1 MTANWKRNGFWT
13 VAILA
18 VGGALAWILLV
29 SKPGPSPV
37 PLPTLGPP
45 LVDVVVVEPRRRAL
59 QVTTQGTVRPLR
71 EINLVSQVAG
81 RIEVVSPRF
90 AEGGF
95 FQAGE
100 ELIRIESIDYELAIA
115 RSESDVA
122 AARQRVA
129 EEQGRSRQAQREWRD
144 LGSEEANALFLR
156 KPQLA
161 AARAAL
167 VAAEANLESAR
178 LDLARTSLAMP
189 FNGRISDKEVDLGQY
204 VAPGSVVARVYDTD
218 IAQVRLPLTDKQV
231 ALLDLPLSYD
241 DSREPGENGAVVDLS
256 ARFAGRD
263 WHWQGRIV
271 RTDASIDINSRVV
284 YAVAEIPRP
293 FAREPGSER
302 PPLSPG
308 LFVSATISGRDLE
321 AVSVL
326 PRSALRS
333 DGSVMVVDD
342 ANTTLAR
349 SVQILQSN
357 PGQIWVQGLSE
368 GERVIVREP
377 TRTLAGTEVQTREV
391 GQLADGQP

>member
-81 RIEVVSPRF
+81 RIEAVSPRF

-95 FQAGE
+95 FQAGD
-100 ELIRIESIDYELAIA
+100 ELLRIESIDYELAIA

-167 VAAEANLESAR
+167 A
-178 LDLARTSLAMP
+178 TS
-189 FNGRISDKEVDLGQY
+189 FC
-204 VAPGSVVARVYDTD
+204 
-218 IAQVRLPLTDKQV
+218 
-231 ALLDLPLSYD
+231 
-241 DSREPGENGAVVDLS
+241 
-256 ARFAGRD
+256 
-263 WHWQGRIV
+263 
-271 RTDASIDINSRVV
+271 
-284 YAVAEIPRP
+284 
-293 FAREPGSER
+293 
-302 PPLSPG
+302 
-308 LFVSATISGRDLE
+308 
-321 AVSVL
+321 
-326 PRSALRS
+326 
-333 DGSVMVVDD
+333 
-342 ANTTLAR
+342 
-349 SVQILQSN
+349 
-357 PGQIWVQGLSE
+357 
-368 GERVIVREP
+368 
-377 TRTLAGTEVQTREV
+377 
-391 GQLADGQP
+391 